1 LKRIVAKD
9 ARGRYASWEDAEQ
22 GRANVY
28 VQKRK
33 GARWKRLSGAA
44 ERSAVAAALRE
55 GAPLPISEA
64 PPEVAP
70 VETGRLPSRYIR
82 ESRFGRRML
91 KPVNRM
97 AKRKRERV
105 FAVVE
110 FKTFREYGS
119 AARLYEQGVRYLP
132 IDMGI
137 LTRKEAE
144 AITEADVMRAVRDES
159 RKLGIIRSD
168 VRSVAGVGA
177 LVSKKKRVAEMRRL
191 GKLPKKSRRRR
202 HGRRAR

>member
-1 LKRIVAKD
+1 MRD
-9 ARGRYASWEDAEQ
+9 SRGRFTSWEEVEQ
-22 GRANVY
+22 GRASAY

-55 GAPLPISEA
+55 GAPLPIPEA
-64 PPEVAP
+64 PPEARP
-70 VETGRLPSRYIR
+70 VDTGPLPSAYLK

-91 KPVNRM
+91 KAVNRM
-97 AKRKRERV
+97 DRRKRERV

-110 FKTFREYGS
+110 FKSFQDYGS
-119 AARLYEQGVRYLP
+119 ASRLFREGVRHVP

-137 LTRKEAE
+137 LTRKQAE
-144 AITEADVMRAVRDES
+144 ALTDADIMRAVRDES

-168 VRSVAGVGA
+168 VKRITGVGA
-177 LVSKKKRVAEMRRL
+177 LVAKEKRVAEMRRL
-191 GKLPKKSRRRR
+191 GKLPKKSRKSRWRRG
-202 HGRRAR
+202 HGRRKSR